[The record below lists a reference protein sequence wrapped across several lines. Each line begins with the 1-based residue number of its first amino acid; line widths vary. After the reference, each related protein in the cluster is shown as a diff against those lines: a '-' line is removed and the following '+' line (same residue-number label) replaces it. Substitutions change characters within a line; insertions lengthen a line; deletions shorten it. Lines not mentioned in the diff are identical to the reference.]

1 MNFQY
6 YLDILKKEFVPALGC
21 TEPVAVAFA
30 VSRSREVLG
39 CNPERVEV
47 FVSGNIYK
55 NGLGVGVPGT
65 GMVGLDIAAAL
76 GIVGGKS
83 EQGLEVL
90 NDMSDNRLQK
100 AKDYIESG
108 NLNIDI
114 KFDSPK
120 LYIECIS
127 YAKGNKAKVIVQDRH
142 TNIVLEE
149 YNSKVIFE
157 LKDDTK
163 ASCNDSNQLMNLTD
177 IYDFICSVDINE
189 LEFIE
194 KGIKLNKA
202 IAYEGL
208 RGCYGLQLG
217 KNLQDN
223 INKSLLSSDLL
234 TRCMMYTTAASDAR
248 MAGSTMPV
256 MSNCGSG
263 NQGLSVSIPVISVA
277 DDLKSSNHERRRA
290 IALALLVSIYMKSFV
305 GQLSA
310 LCGILMSTTGAACG
324 ITYLLKGNYTQI
336 VKTINN
342 MTGSL
347 TGMICDG
354 AKYGCSHKISS
365 GVNAAVQSAL
375 LAMGDVSLGGTNGI
389 IDDDVESTIRNIG
402 RLAVE
407 GMDVTDEVILRIML
421 EKQKKNK

>member
-1 MNFQY
+1 MNFEY
-6 YLDILKKEFVPALGC
+6 YLNILKKEFVPALGC

-30 VSRSREVLG
+30 ACRSREILG
-39 CNPERVEV
+39 CEPEKVEIL
-47 FVSGNIYK
+47 VSGNIYK

-76 GIVGGKS
+76 GIVGGES
-83 EQGLEVL
+83 SQGLEVL
-90 NDMSDNRLQK
+90 SDMPEKRLLK
-100 AKDYIESG
+100 AKDYITSG
-108 NLNIDI
+108 KLNIDI

-127 YAKGNKAKVIVQDRH
+127 YANNNIAKVIVQDRH
-142 TNIVLEE
+142 TNIVLEKL
-149 YNSKVIFE
+149 NSEILFE
-157 LKDDTK
+157 LDDKDK
-163 ASCNDSNQLMNLTD
+163 KIGNDADEVMNLSG
-177 IYDFICSVDINE
+177 IYDFICNVDIHK

-194 KGIKLNKA
+194 QGIELNKA
-202 IAYEGL
+202 IADEGL
-208 RGCYGLQLG
+208 RGSYGLQLG
-217 KNLQDN
+217 KTLKNN
-223 INKSLLSSDLL
+223 ISKNLLSSDLL

-277 DDLKSSNHERRRA
+277 YDLKSTQHERRRA
-290 IALALLVSIYMKSFV
+290 IALSLLVSIYMKSFV

-324 ITYLLKGNYTQI
+324 ITYLMKGSYDQI
-336 VKTINN
+336 AKTINN

-365 GVNAAVQSAL
+365 GVNAAVQSSL
-375 LAMGDVSLGGTNGI
+375 LAMGDVSLGGSDGI
-389 IDDDVESTIRNIG
+389 IDDDVEETIRNIG

-407 GMDVTDEVILRIML
+407 GMELTDEVILKIML
-421 EKQKKNK
+421 NKQKKK